1 MGKRGVFL
9 KKCLL
14 NTYSIPG
21 ILQHVHSALR
31 VELTFQPGSAVV
43 TPRQGHPSLFCAF
56 ATAQREDVEEE
67 ERVSCASSGTVPG
80 LSEPPLPDL

>member
-1 MGKRGVFL
+1 MCKRGMFF

-31 VELTFQPGSAVV
+31 VELTFQSGSAVL
-43 TPRQGHPSLFCAF
+43 TPRQGHLAGGGKSQLCIFRQSAW
-56 ATAQREDVEEE
+56 
-67 ERVSCASSGTVPG
+67 
-80 LSEPPLPDL
+80 PL